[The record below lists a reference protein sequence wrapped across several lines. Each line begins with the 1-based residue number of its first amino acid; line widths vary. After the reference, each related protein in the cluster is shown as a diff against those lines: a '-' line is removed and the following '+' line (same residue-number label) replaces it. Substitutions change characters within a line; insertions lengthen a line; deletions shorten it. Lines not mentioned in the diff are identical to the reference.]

1 MTEQGLAVVAAHAD
15 RLRSLG
21 AQYFVHRSLALG
33 GYHHG
38 ISDVDLCVL
47 LQHPLTDQEAAAVA
61 ASHER
66 AGPLLSAAY
75 VLDPPHPDQTHP
87 TWTHSWSGNRRVS
100 LITRA
105 ELHAAHPDDWPDIPD
120 LAGVV
125 AQEVKLAWI
134 RELRDPSTWLKTS
147 TSTSPSPRSSEP
159 SSPRTSAS

>member
-75 VLDPPHPDQTHP
+75 VLDPPTLIRPIRPGP
-87 TWTHSWSGNRRVS
+87 TAGPATGGSRSS
-100 LITRA
+100 LEPSCT
-105 ELHAAHPDDWPDIPD
+105 PPIPTT
-120 LAGVV
+120 G
-125 AQEVKLAWI
+125 
-134 RELRDPSTWLKTS
+134 P
-147 TSTSPSPRSSEP
+147 TSPIWQESWR
-159 SSPRTSAS
+159 RR